1 MSKYFI
7 LYFIFFV
14 FAFTACHNDYAPKP
28 RGYYRINL
36 PDKKY
41 QDYQSGC
48 NYSFKI
54 PTYAAVWNDSSE
66 HTNACWNNV
75 VFPSLNGRIHLSY
88 YALNSSKELI
98 ELMENARKL
107 AFKHTVK
114 AEGIDESRIN
124 NPKHHVYGL
133 YYEIAGN
140 TASSVQFFVTD
151 STKNFLRGALYFYA
165 EPQADSLA
173 PLIKFVK
180 KDINVLLESLEWK

>member
-1 MSKYFI
+1 MSKYYISF
-7 LYFIFFV
+7 FIFFI

-36 PDKKY
+36 PEKKY

-54 PTYAAVWNDSSE
+54 PSYAAVWNDSSE
-66 HTNACWNNV
+66 HTNSCWKNV

-88 YALNSSKELI
+88 YTVNSSKELI
-98 ELMENARKL
+98 ALMENARKL

-151 STKNFLRGALYFYA
+151 STKHFLRGALYFYA